1 MVISSFSAY
10 VRKALKER
18 LALLVT
24 FLLGLL
30 SSGRLREGDA
40 CFVDVGSGTVRQFTV
55 RSGRVRLRMGWLG
68 YASQSQEGCVVV
80 SSF

>member
-40 CFVDVGSGTVRQFTV
+40 CFVDVGSGTARQSTV
-55 RSGRVRLRMGWLG
+55 RSGRVRLVDLRKGEE
-68 YASQSQEGCVVV
+68 ACVVV